1 MQKPY
6 LRPYFY
12 DEKPFRSEPNN
23 LYLKEEVDLMSEAI
37 LALIEHATVQRK
49 NLPTDQW
56 ENCWLPY
63 SRERWKKSTELRRFF
78 PQTAIGIRTTWPALL
93 AASIWIN
100 EYSGSIPPSHGRPG
114 TGRDPAIHYQSGC
127 QRHLAL

>member
-1 MQKPY
+1 
-6 LRPYFY
+6 
-12 DEKPFRSEPNN
+12 
-23 LYLKEEVDLMSEAI
+23 MSEAI

-78 PQTAIGIRTTWPALL
+78 SPNRNWYTNDLASVIGSFDL
-93 AASIWIN
+93 
-100 EYSGSIPPSHGRPG
+100 
-114 TGRDPAIHYQSGC
+114 D
-127 QRHLAL
+127 